1 MSVKSFV
8 ARSTNDI
15 ISYYQ
20 SNPPSG
26 YFDSSDIRSFTSDE
40 VFELASTLYWNENL
54 EPGQQ
59 WKLFVLDI
67 NKSEVSGTKRV
78 CCAKIKFYGSM
89 YQFEAN
95 KTEYQS
101 GETMTI
107 NFKGAP
113 AEPNHQIA
121 IFPEGVRDYYSM
133 VNWQL

>member
-1 MSVKSFV
+1 M
-8 ARSTNDI
+8 
-15 ISYYQ
+15 
-20 SNPPSG
+20 
-26 YFDSSDIRSFTSDE
+26 DIRRFTKDE

-121 IFPEGVRDYYSM
+121 IFPKGVRDTSYLDG
-133 VNWQL
+133 QLATLSRFADFWFNSSSKGFLSIP